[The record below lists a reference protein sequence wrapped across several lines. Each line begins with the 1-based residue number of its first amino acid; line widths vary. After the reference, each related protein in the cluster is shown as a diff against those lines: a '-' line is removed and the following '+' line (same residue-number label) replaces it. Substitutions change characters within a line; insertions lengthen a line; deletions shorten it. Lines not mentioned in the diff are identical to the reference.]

1 MHARFG
7 QNRQH
12 LVGAMSLSTMRHIN
26 INHALHSP
34 SKEQL
39 TTLLSILCSDG
50 RLWKFGSCFVD
61 QLDTRP
67 FSKVHYNPTWF
78 DTKDAMCVAHGI
90 TTKELAAVLETAGI
104 QHLKYTLHVGV
115 NVKDQDDV
123 PHDHIS
129 AARPQALYIRAHR
142 AHHHDAGA
150 VQGGSS
156 LPAQAQEPR
165 RADS

>member
-1 MHARFG
+1 
-7 QNRQH
+7 
-12 LVGAMSLSTMRHIN
+12 MSLSTMRHIN

-115 NVKDQDDV
+115 NVKDHDDV

-129 AARPQALYIRAHR
+129 AARPQASCPSCAQSRRRRTSRPIISPST
-142 AHHHDAGA
+142 
-150 VQGGSS
+150 SS
-156 LPAQAQEPR
+156 RTSACRL
-165 RADS
+165 